1 VLSELPLGLA
11 WGTLRAPFRERV
23 AAAAGAGFGRIG
35 LMLREYLALRAE
47 GWSDAALQ
55 AVLDE
60 HSVAISEVEVLF
72 GFAAPSGPVGVAE
85 RPGLV
90 YNDPELERAAFH
102 LADVFG
108 VPAVQ
113 AAGTFSAPPPAADA
127 AEAFGLLCDRA
138 AAHGLRVALEFVPY
152 TDIPD
157 VVTAGAI
164 VAAAGRPNGG
174 LCVDSWHFY
183 RGQPDLEALRAV
195 PADRI
200 FMIQINDGPIR
211 PDDANRRHDTLHSR
225 RVPGEGEFDLLA
237 WLRAMNRP
245 GLNAAVSVEVY
256 SDALARLEPAEAA
269 SRAFAATRAV
279 MARADESKEGNRTWP
294 VLPA

>member
-1 VLSELPLGLA
+1 VTVPALSKLPLALA
-11 WGTLRAPFRERV
+11 WGTLRAPFPERV
-23 AAAAGAGFGRIG
+23 AAAAGAGFRRIG
-35 LMLREYLALRAE
+35 LMIGEYLALRAA

-55 AVLDE
+55 EVLDE

-72 GFAAPSGPVGVAE
+72 GFAAPPGPAGVAE

-102 LADVFG
+102 LADVFA
-108 VPAVQ
+108 VPTVQ

-127 AEAFGLLCDRA
+127 AQAFGLLCDRA

-157 VVTAGAI
+157 VVTASAI
-164 VAAAGRPNGG
+164 IAEASRPNGG

-183 RGQPDLEALRAV
+183 RGRPDLEALAEV

-200 FMIQINDGPIR
+200 FLIQVNDGPLR
-211 PDDANRRHDTLHSR
+211 PDDANRRHDAVHNR
-225 RVPGEGEFDLLA
+225 RVPGAGEFDLLT
-237 WLRAMNRP
+237 WLRAMGRP
-245 GLNAAVSVEVY
+245 GLDAAVSVEVY
-256 SDALARLEPAEAA
+256 SDALARLDPAEAA
-269 SRAFAATRAV
+269 VQAFTATRQV
-279 MARADESKEGNRTWP
+279 LARADGRP
-294 VLPA
+294 